1 MKRLLSIS
9 EMCEL
14 FNRKRNRI
22 YVMEK
27 MGLLPKAVKLN
38 GRTIGWEEKDIEEVI
53 KQQKN

>member
-1 MKRLLSIS
+1 
-9 EMCEL
+9 MCEL

-38 GRTIGWEEKDIEEVI
+38 GRTIGWEEKDIEEFI